1 MVEMLGVKWQEQPY
15 IVGYE
20 PKSSETFDI
29 GFNYEVGSKW
39 PYKALPM
46 ESWKKLEKRLV
57 ASGYSVSWQ
66 KGNKNLYEYMDWIN
80 SCRML
85 VTNDSLGLHLAFAF
99 RKKVVALFGPTDP
112 GEMFFYSGC
121 KAIRAPIECAQMP
134 CGAPFCASGKYCMET
149 IDVET
154 IEAAVAEIMTTEGR
168 APTYDAVPQG
178 NSLPPTLAGRGR
190 KGTRAGSGLSLC
202 PSQQA
207 AQRDVNRKA

>member
-20 PKSSETFDI
+20 PMSKETFDI

-46 ESWKKLEKRLV
+46 ETWKKLEERLV

-80 SCRML
+80 SCRLL

-149 IDVET
+149 IEVDT
-154 IEAAVAEIMTTEGR
+154 IEKAVAEIMTGEQPAPAR
-168 APTYDAVPQG
+168 APGSGAPLVF
-178 NSLPPTLAGRGR
+178 AGRGR
-190 KGTRAGSGLSLC
+190 KQTRAGSPLTLC
-202 PSQQA
+202 PSEKTTQEKTKQ
-207 AQRDVNRKA
+207 KA